1 LGRSTFRRRPGDH
14 SRRIVAEFLRFYPQY
29 RLDDLRR
36 MPPGE
41 FYFLLTGMKDI
52 EDPETTD
59 PLDELIQKRLRA
71 AMTRKR

>member
-1 LGRSTFRRRPGDH
+1 
-14 SRRIVAEFLRFYPQY
+14 
-29 RLDDLRR
+29 